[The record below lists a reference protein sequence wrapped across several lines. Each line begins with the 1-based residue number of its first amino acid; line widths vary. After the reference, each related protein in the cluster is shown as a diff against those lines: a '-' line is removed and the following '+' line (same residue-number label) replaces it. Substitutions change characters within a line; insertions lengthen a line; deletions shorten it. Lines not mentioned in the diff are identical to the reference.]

1 MTSYMIN
8 ARKKSYR
15 KKHNNKFSYAYR
27 FYFTSAKIVR
37 SDDDHEKDDDID
49 SLNEAAK
56 KVTAGGFLST
66 AQLAMLQENE
76 SRKSIGEINHDQPMP
91 FDNTSELHGSQ
102 SAIPFLGE

>member
-1 MTSYMIN
+1 MIN

-37 SDDDHEKDDDID
+37 SDDDQEKDDDID